1 MTAVGKW
8 MDVNAEAI
16 RATNAAEIPVAGFD
30 GRITRK
36 GAVHYVHLFKRPQD
50 GILKLPIKASKA
62 TMLAGGKTLQA
73 TTSGTETTI
82 TLPES
87 LPDAIA
93 TVIRVE

>member
-1 MTAVGKW
+1 M
-8 MDVNAEAI
+8 
-16 RATNAAEIPVAGFD
+16 AGFD

-50 GILKLPIKASKA
+50 GILKLPIKANKA
-62 TMLAGGKTLQA
+62 AMLAGGKTLQA